1 MIVGRLVG
9 HKGIHRQRKVVAVF
23 VLMTIRRVEVND
35 NDAVRQACRQRASHQ
50 REKKDSKQQMIWK
63 IWIRPAD
70 RQSSNFALLV
80 EEHWHRPGGQ
90 ECRQGRSIRSTGRHV
105 LCEDSE

>member
-50 REKKDSKQQMIWK
+50 REKRTSKTTDDLENLDST
-63 IWIRPAD
+63 
-70 RQSSNFALLV
+70 S
-80 EEHWHRPGGQ
+80 
-90 ECRQGRSIRSTGRHV
+90 RSAKLKFRV
-105 LCEDSE
+105 AC